1 MDKIAEEKIK
11 KEIEKVLKTK
21 KNQSVKWGYV
31 RVSSKEQSEKRQ
43 VKELKNYGVDYIVVE
58 KVSGKNFTDRPA
70 YALLKSYCRKGDI
83 IVCTALDRFSR
94 SIIGT
99 FTELEELEKIG
110 VKANFLK
117 EKIDTSDSIT
127 STITLSLF
135 TSLAEIERQLLLER
149 QRQGYQALQK
159 TPEGKLIS
167 KKGTIIGAKKKE
179 LTPQQL
185 NMLIDYKQGK
195 SQYNI
200 SQLAKL
206 LELSRPTV
214 YQKLKEI

>member
-11 KEIEKVLKTK
+11 KDIEKLLKAK
-21 KNQSVKWGYV
+21 KKQSIKWGYV

-43 VKELKNYGVDYIVVE
+43 IKELKSYGVDYIIVE
-58 KVSGKNFTDRPA
+58 KVSGKDFNRPA
-70 YALLKSYCRKGDI
+70 YSLLKSYCRKGDI

-135 TSLAEIERQLLLER
+135 TSLAQIERQLLLER
-149 QRQGYQALQK
+149 QRQGYEALER
-159 TPEGKLIS
+159 TAEGKLIA
-167 KKGTIIGAKKKE
+167 KTGRVIGAKKKE

-185 NMLIDYKQGK
+185 NMLMDFKKGK

>member
-185 NMLIDYKQGK
+185 NMLLDYKQGK